1 MVRSITPRF
10 DFVVSA
16 LAAICLI
23 GPMVMGLA
31 ASVGASI

>member
-1 MVRSITPRF
+1 MTRSFTPRF
-10 DFVVSA
+10 DRLVSI

-31 ASVGASI
+31 ASVALSI